1 MQHIYKIF
9 PNLMAHFTGLVRYE
23 ILLRIKY
30 CLGHSATYSFTGI
43 VLLVMWGFS
52 VYITFKQATVQC
64 SKYKEKASQA
74 GFRTLSIFFKP
85 QLNKMT
91 QIHPD
96 MESEIHLNDL
106 WFQNDYFVKE
116 YAGRK
121 QGSTS
126 LSLLL
131 AHIVLHR

>member
-1 MQHIYKIF
+1 
-9 PNLMAHFTGLVRYE
+9 
-23 ILLRIKY
+23 
-30 CLGHSATYSFTGI
+30 
-43 VLLVMWGFS
+43 
-52 VYITFKQATVQC
+52 
-64 SKYKEKASQA
+64 
-74 GFRTLSIFFKP
+74 
-85 QLNKMT
+85 MT